1 MDKDIKKYLSSFQF
15 GEVQH
20 FKNMAVL
27 PILTP
32 LDDSPEYLVLKQAL
46 EQKMLIISEVSQE
59 GRVPELKVINKG
71 EMPVLLLDGEELAG
85 AKQNRVL
92 NTTLLLEK
100 KSETIIP
107 VSCTEQRRWSYTSR
121 DFSESGTVM
130 IPKMR
135 KMKSQTVSDSLHE
148 SREYRSDQGT
158 VWTSIDEMSQ
168 RAEVHSRT
176 AAMSDVYEAKTKELD
191 AYLNVFLGIPQ
202 QKGLLTFIDEE
213 VVGFDFLSLNSAYVL
228 LHPKL
233 VKSYAMEA
241 LLQKAPKTEKP
252 DKERAKDFLKEASK
266 TKEKKYESVGKG
278 WDHRF
283 EGKKL
288 VGSALKVDKK
298 VIHMAFFGI
307 TESEKAR
314 NIAGFRRRREYRTG

>member
-1 MDKDIKKYLSSFQF
+1 MDKDIKKYLSSFEF

-27 PILTP
+27 PVLTS
-32 LDDSPEYLVLKQAL
+32 LDDSPEYMVLKQAL
-46 EQKMLIISEVSQE
+46 ERQILTISEVSQE

-71 EMPVLLLDGEELAG
+71 DMPVLLLDGEELAG

-92 NTTLLLEK
+92 NTSILVEE
-100 KSETIIP
+100 KSETVIP

-130 IPKMR
+130 IPKIR
-135 KMKSQTVSDSLHE
+135 KMKSQTVSESLQE
-148 SREYRSDQGT
+148 SRDYRSDQGT

-176 AAMSDVYEAKTKELD
+176 AAMSDIYEAKKEELD
-191 AYLNVFLGIPQ
+191 EYMNVFQCIPQ
-202 QKGLLTFIDEE
+202 QKGLLIFMDGK
-213 VVGFDFLSLNSAYVL
+213 VVGLDFLSRDSAYAL

-241 LLQKAPKTEKP
+241 LLQKSPKTEKP

-266 TKEKKYESVGKG
+266 SKEKKYESVGKG
-278 WDHRF
+278 WDYRF
-283 EGKKL
+283 EGKEI
-288 VGSALKVDKK
+288 VGSALKVEQK

-307 TESEKAR
+307 TESEKAGS
-314 NIAGFRRRREYRTG
+314 IVGFRRRREFRTA